1 MVSQM
6 NQKEIDEL
14 YKEKMISG
22 GYCPK
27 CGDFL
32 IPRKKTRYIVGLGP
46 GQSREVGISLEC
58 INPKCDYKVDLGDD
72 AQVTERKTEADNP
85 INSISGKLYPEI
97 YHRNA
102 FGSKDIVR
110 CSGQIKRS
118 LLKTVK
124 KSSIIDMDQ
133 IDQEGKIVIVE
144 YLDEKS
150 GLKREFLNEIRIID
164 E

>member
-1 MVSQM
+1 M
-6 NQKEIDEL
+6 NQREINEL
-14 YKEKMISG
+14 YKEKMVSG
-22 GYCPK
+22 GYCPE

-46 GQSREVGISLEC
+46 GQSIETGIRLEC

-72 AQVTERKTEADNP
+72 AQVTERKAETD
-85 INSISGKLYPEI
+85 NSISDKLYPENES

-102 FGSKDIVR
+102 FGSKDIVM

-124 KSSIIDMDQ
+124 KSRITDIDHL
-133 IDQEGKIVIVE
+133 DQEGKGVIVE
-144 YLDEKS
+144 YLDEENK
-150 GLKREFLNEIRIID
+150 LRRELLNEIRIID